1 MLPSDAILTFTK
13 SFGMPGGY
21 SAIYE
26 LCIPGYYTRTK
37 SMQMQKNIRMKSMQ
51 KKNLRM
57 KSIQTKCIPM
67 RSMQMKSMRMY
78 TNENYTN

>member
-37 SMQMQKNIRMKSMQ
+37 SKSMQ